1 MGDTAFLVLVSGIFF
16 LGGFI
21 KGTIGL
27 GLPTVTMGLLSIMM
41 APAQAAAMLVIPA
54 IATNLW
60 QMLAGPAFFAL
71 WRRFATMMLGVAIG
85 TFATIGL
92 LTGAGPWATAALGAV
107 LALYGLFGFAPVRF
121 SIEPRRE
128 PWFSP
133 AIGLLTG
140 AVNGATGV
148 FVVPSLPYISS
159 LQMSREELI
168 QAIGISAFV
177 CPLVLAL
184 ALLTRGQMP
193 ASAATIGVVAVLP
206 ALAGMYAGQRL
217 RLRLDAAT
225 FRRWFFAGLI
235 GLGWYMVVRSF
246 G

>member
-1 MGDTAFLVLVSGIFF
+1 MGDAAFVALVGGVFF
-16 LGGFI
+16 LGGLI

-27 GLPTVTMGLLSIMM
+27 GLPTVAMGLLSIMM

-71 WRRFATMMLGVAIG
+71 WRRLATMMLGVAIG
-85 TFATIGL
+85 TFATIGF
-92 LTGAGPWATAALGAV
+92 LTGAGRWATAALGGV
-107 LALYGLFGFAPVRF
+107 LALYGLSGFAPVRF

-128 PWFSP
+128 RWLSP

-148 FVVPSLPYISS
+148 FVVPSLPYVSS
-159 LQMSREELI
+159 LRMGREELI
-168 QAIGISAFV
+168 QTIGIAAFV
-177 CPLVLAL
+177 CPLMLAL
-184 ALLTRGQMP
+184 ALLARGQMP
-193 ASAATIGVVAVLP
+193 ASAATIGVAAVLP
-206 ALAGMYAGQRL
+206 AAAGMYAGQRL

-235 GLGWYMVVRSF
+235 GLGGYMVIRSL

>member
-1 MGDTAFLVLVSGIFF
+1 LGETAFLVLVGGIFF

-71 WRRFATMMLGVAIG
+71 WRRLATMMLGVAIG
-85 TFATIGL
+85 TFATIGF
-92 LTGAGPWATAALGAV
+92 LTGAGPWATAALGTV
-107 LALYGLFGFAPVRF
+107 LAFYGLFGFAPVRF
-121 SIEPRRE
+121 AIEPRRE
-128 PWFSP
+128 RWLSP

-148 FVVPSLPYISS
+148 FVVPSLPYVSS
-159 LQMSREELI
+159 LRMTREELI

-217 RLRLDAAT
+217 RLRLEAAT

-235 GLGWYMVVRSF
+235 GLGGYMVARSF